1 MDPKVQ
7 ASNLARTLTSR
18 YVLALGVLAV
28 LATIALVAID
38 TVISR
43 QEGAAALVNVAGRQR
58 MRSQRAVL
66 FATRLA
72 SDSPDAREEARFE
85 LNRLVDQLET
95 RHAALAQGVG
105 AFDLPTDTGEM
116 TPALRRIYFFGAD
129 AIDPL
134 LRDFVAASRS
144 LARKAESGPVAA
156 DDPDLALVNRIGTTR
171 LLAAL
176 DQAANYYEGQGE
188 SAVRNLRLIEVIV
201 WLAGLTV
208 LLATALLVFAPLVR
222 RLRENLNE
230 AAAMNAR
237 LAESE
242 ERFALAAQGTSVG
255 ICDQYDVRKDEEY
268 WSPHLYH
275 LLGYVQ
281 GELPARA
288 TSISKLV
295 HPQDRQRYHD
305 ELARHLD
312 EHTPLQLECRLK
324 HKTHGYRWFL
334 VTGQATW
341 TADGRPRR
349 LITTFKDVEERVRVQ
364 RMKSEFVST
373 VSHELRTPLTSIMGA
388 LGLLRSSAV
397 GQLSDKAQHLVTV
410 AFENGDRLVR
420 LINDILDVEKIE
432 AGKIAFDFKPESLR
446 HLLMQAK
453 EENEL
458 FAEQHGATIVI
469 EPVAQDVMLEVDNG
483 RFAQVMANLLSN
495 AAKYS
500 PPGGKIK
507 VAAQVL
513 DGSVRVAVSDE
524 GPGIPEEF
532 REHIFERFAQARMLE
547 TRTKGGTGLGLNI
560 AKAIVEA
567 HDGTIGF
574 NTTDGE
580 GTTFYFELPTV
591 QSDMQHAPAPE
602 AGADIVGI
610 STQKADR
617 QRFARILIVLPD
629 AAARARVSGL
639 LGDISEVTEA
649 VTTAEARPLLARR
662 AFDLV
667 VFDRTLL
674 GSDGKGLLDCLSGD
688 GRPVPPVLV
697 YSRTASDAA
706 PLPTCIAGV
715 VRGQVDELA
724 LRRTVVDELRLRE
737 DQLATR
743 FKKSA

>member
-1 MDPKVQ
+1 MDSPH
-7 ASNLARTLTSR
+7 ASDVTRTLTKR
-18 YVLALGVLAV
+18 YVLALIVLGV
-28 LATIALVAID
+28 LATISLLGID
-38 TVISR
+38 FVISR
-43 QEGAAALVNVAGRQR
+43 QEGAASLINVAGRQR
-58 MRSQRAVL
+58 MRSQRAVIY
-66 FATRLA
+66 AARLT
-72 SDSPDAREEARFE
+72 SDSAGDRERARLE
-85 LNRLVDQLET
+85 LIETANKLEG
-95 RHAALAQGVG
+95 RHAALVQEAG
-105 AFDLPTDTGEM
+105 AFDISNTSGEM
-116 TPALRRIYFFGAD
+116 TPALRRIYFFGSD

-134 LRDFVAASRS
+134 MQKFLAASRS
-144 LARKAESGPVAA
+144 LARKAESGPIPA
-156 DDPDLALVNRIGTTR
+156 DDPELALVNHIGTTQ
-171 LLAAL
+171 LLSAL
-176 DQAANYYEGQGE
+176 DQAVGYYEAQSE
-188 SAVRNLRLIEVIV
+188 SAVRNLRLIEVII

-208 LLATALLVFAPLVR
+208 LLATALLVFAPMVR

-242 ERFALAAQGTSVG
+242 ERFALAAQGSSAG
-255 ICDQYDVRKDEEY
+255 ICDQSDVRRDEEY
-268 WSPHLYH
+268 WSPHLYQ
-275 LLGYVQ
+275 LLGYMP

-305 ELARHLD
+305 ELARHLE

-324 HKTHGYRWFL
+324 HKTHGYRWFQ

-341 TADGRPRR
+341 TADDRPRR
-349 LITTFKDVEERVRVQ
+349 LITTFKDIDERVQMQ

-397 GQLSDKAQHLVTV
+397 GQLSEKAQHLVTV

-513 DGSVRVAVSDE
+513 DGAVRVTVSDE

-567 HDGTIGF
+567 HNGTIGF

-591 QSDMQHAPAPE
+591 QSDTQHAPALE

-610 STQKADR
+610 PTQKADR

-639 LGDISEVTEA
+639 LGDISEVTEV

-667 VFDRTLL
+667 VFDSILL
-674 GSDGKGLLDCLSGD
+674 GNDGKGLLDCLSGD

-706 PLPTCIAGV
+706 PLPTCIASV

-724 LRRTVVDELRLRE
+724 MRRTVVDELRLRE